1 MRRSSSTSRINCRQS
16 IQPLRVHDT
25 NKAGLHTPQTQDRRT
40 TVGKQSVGKYAPG
53 TSERKTSFF
62 GKRNSGPGSLRN
74 SQYGAFGS
82 MEKIKEPRP
91 LHDKAF
97 IQQCIRQLCD
107 FLITY
112 GYGPSVSV
120 KSLQTPSVKD
130 FVKIFTFIYEILCP
144 SCELQ
149 KFEEEIPRIFK
160 ELGYPFALSKS
171 SMYTV
176 GAPHTWP
183 QIVAALVW
191 LIDCIKL
198 YFSMKENPQPFD
210 EGQSLGETDDGIVHN
225 KLFLDYTTKCYDHFM
240 RGGDTF
246 EEFDAEVHSKLKDLF
261 NTHENRI
268 EALEMEERR
277 LNEEIARREKE
288 RESEPDRLV
297 TLQKLKS
304 SLQADVKKYEVYMD
318 NLESHSNSISQ
329 KSKNI
334 TEECE
339 AAAMEIE
346 ALKQENSNLKL
357 ICDNQKYSIAD
368 IERLNCEIEE
378 LQQAVNKL
386 TKELE
391 TEQHQ
396 LWNEELKYARGKEA
410 IETKLANCHKLA
422 RKLKLIPLNSENS
435 AGFDIKFNLD
445 AGANCLAKYTTQ
457 IRAHLAH
464 LMSKTEE
471 EIVNATK
478 KKMALEDASEQV
490 STMETEKNGNLKI
503 LREEAQK
510 LEDLCQQKMK
520 EVEEK
525 EEKGNK
531 ELELLEKHKCMLSG
545 GVDEGVSEAME
556 ELYELQCRFQVVMQ
570 TTSEESRKVH
580 KNLQHLLELIF
591 THLESVEKYLIEQN
605 ANIDR
610 EFHEF
615 MLEDPLANLRE
626 ILDSYKKKANALYV
640 SKNENVAYI
649 LK

>member
-457 IRAHLAH
+457 IR
-464 LMSKTEE
+464 
-471 EIVNATK
+471 
-478 KKMALEDASEQV
+478 V
-490 STMETEKNGNLKI
+490 SI
-503 LREEAQK
+503 F
-510 LEDLCQQKMK
+510 
-520 EVEEK
+520 EEK